1 MNLLEILT
9 DTLIP
14 LVDGKKPPLNIGE
27 AMNLWFYLT
36 ATEQTMRG
44 EEVSLNTVQ
53 DKELRAKLVDVID
66 NVHVPIRDE
75 LTEFLRKEGIP
86 LPHTTPEKPL
96 GDYRSVPDAAKLTD
110 EEVVSLLSF
119 NIVLGINYASRG
131 LTEAVRPDVGMMF
144 AKFFMKKA
152 AYAVTLKQLMLNK
165 GWLLVPPAYNPAP
178 AE

>member
-1 MNLLEILT
+1 MNLLEILK

-14 LVDGKKPPLNIGE
+14 FVDGKKPPLHIGE

-44 EEVSLNTVQ
+44 EQVSVNTAQ
-53 DKELRAKLVDVID
+53 DADLRAKLVDVID
-66 NVHVPIRDE
+66 NVHTPIRDE
-75 LTEFLRKEGIP
+75 LKEFLQKEGVT
-86 LPHTTPEKPL
+86 LPGTTPEKPL

-110 EEVVSLLSF
+110 EEIVSLLSF

-144 AKFFMKKA
+144 AKFLTRKA
-152 AYAVTLKQLMLNK
+152 AYAVTLKQLMMDK
-165 GWLLVPPAYNPAP
+165 GWLLVPPVYNPAP
-178 AE
+178 LA